1 MACRCM
7 GRLLPNL
14 LQLRRRRTRRRRRG
28 MARAEALVSLQGRP
42 HRPGLQRWLRGG
54 RSSISC
60 NRCSSSCS
68 SCHWRKL
75 QPYSCCLGDQC
86 GMLQLMLLRL
96 LMLLLMML
104 QSLQLQLLLPLLG
117 GKKVSVHLHRM
128 VAPLLNVHP
137 PLLMLACLFLGLF
150 TGSRSGTSCPGD
162 TFGRVPPIGIRHCL
176 RPPRFGAQAL
186 PRPPRLEP
194 KWLRTL

>member
-1 MACRCM
+1 
-7 GRLLPNL
+7 
-14 LQLRRRRTRRRRRG
+14 
-28 MARAEALVSLQGRP
+28 MARAEALVSLQGWLRPHRP

-104 QSLQLQLLLPLLG
+104 QSLQLQLLLLISHKLFLLLPLLG
-117 GKKVSVHLHRM
+117 GKKVSVHLHRT
-128 VAPLLNVHP
+128 AR
-137 PLLMLACLFLGLF
+137 LLMLACLFLGL
-150 TGSRSGTSCPGD
+150 GC
-162 TFGRVPPIGIRHCL
+162 VL
-176 RPPRFGAQAL
+176 
-186 PRPPRLEP
+186 
-194 KWLRTL
+194 

>member
-1 MACRCM
+1 
-7 GRLLPNL
+7 
-14 LQLRRRRTRRRRRG
+14 

-86 GMLQLMLLRL
+86 GMLQLLVMRLLIMLLI
-96 LMLLLMML
+96 
-104 QSLQLQLLLPLLG
+104 LQLQLLLLNSQKVLLLLQLLG
-117 GKKVSVHLHRM
+117 MQKVPVHLHRM
-128 VAPLLNVHP
+128 LAPLFNAHP
-137 PLLMLACLFLGLF
+137 PLLMLACLFL
-150 TGSRSGTSCPGD
+150 
-162 TFGRVPPIGIRHCL
+162 CL
-176 RPPRFGAQAL
+176 GCVL
-186 PRPPRLEP
+186 
-194 KWLRTL
+194 